1 MKIFT
6 TFLICFLSLQYWD
19 ANSQT
24 QEKRL
29 HLEIGTLY
37 NKSSFDWSIAG
48 NLEGKSPN
56 VLSELKFNNITSLGT
71 YIKGEYYLRKT
82 LVISVHFNKNKT
94 INGQGTDTDYK
105 DDNRN
110 NPTFEKKFI
119 SNKGNFTALKAG
131 IGFPIRLSTKIM
143 ITPTILYYLT
153 KQQFYILNNEM
164 PDLKSTYQTEMGGA
178 EISIKTKASLNK
190 ALHTTVILSY
200 HIVNYNAEA
209 DWNLID
215 VFKHPL
221 SFSQNSKGSGYN
233 IDIAFALKLNKTFYA
248 TAAGDF
254 NLTNISKGIDTS
266 YLITGK
272 EISTQFNGA
281 TNSMYGLRLGIIA
294 SL

>member
-1 MKIFT
+1 M
-6 TFLICFLSLQYWD
+6 
-19 ANSQT
+19 
-24 QEKRL
+24 
-29 HLEIGTLY
+29 EIGTLY
-37 NKSSFDWSIAG
+37 NKSHFDWSIAG
-48 NLEGKSPN
+48 NLEGKYPN

-71 YIKGEYYLRKT
+71 YVKGEYYPRKT
-82 LVISVHFNKNKT
+82 LVISAHFNKSQTK
-94 INGQGTDTDYK
+94 NGEGLDTDYI

-110 NPTFEKKFI
+110 NATFKKKFI
-119 SNKGNFTALKAG
+119 SNKGNFIALKAG
-131 IGFPIRLSTKIM
+131 IGYPTRLSTKIM

-164 PDLKSTYQTEMGGA
+164 PDLKSTYQTEMVGA
-178 EISIKTKASLNK
+178 EISIKTTVSLTKAFN
-190 ALHTTVILSY
+190 TILTISH

-215 VFKHPL
+215 AFKHPL
-221 SFSQNSKGSGYN
+221 SFSQNSRGSGYN
-233 IDIAFALKLNKTFYA
+233 IDVAFALKLNKAFCA

-272 EISTQFNGA
+272 ELSTQFNGA
-281 TNSMYGLRLGIIA
+281 KNKMYGLRLGTIA